1 MRGGYAT
8 NQATDTTPNLEADAL
23 KTRTDAYAIYATQEN
38 DGGDYWKIA
47 PTYAEVD
54 DDGIDYLSIP
64 HANYLYLSTIRGG
77 CRMANASSCGC
88 KMNGGCFEC
97 NKGSK
102 NIMHIYSVI
111 HIIIPSLYSKYKLGK
126 EKAGIDAIKYRKVN
140 NVNVKPKKNKKI

>member
-1 MRGGYAT
+1 MSGGNAT
-8 NQATDTTPNLEADAL
+8 NNARDTTPNLGADAL
-23 KTRTDAYAIYATQEN
+23 KTITDAYAKYATKEN
-38 DGGDYWKIA
+38 DGKDYLNIA
-47 PTYAEVD
+47 PTYAEAV

-77 CRMANASSCGC
+77 CRMASASGCGC
-88 KMNGGCFEC
+88 KMGGGCFEC
-97 NKGSK
+97 NKGAK

-140 NVNVKPKKNKKI
+140 NVNVKPRKNRKI